1 MCGKSIN
8 GPYANLMTD
17 LMFKKVFNPDD
28 DYTKENLVNLLN
40 DVLESQLEKPIEDVF
55 PLDKE
60 INASGSR
67 TSRTSIFDLH
77 CRDSENRFFIVEVQI
92 RQMEFFSKRSFFYA
106 SQAIVRQ
113 GVPGKRYDYD
123 FNPVYVVAISW
134 PNIFDDKRYVHHLS
148 FFDVESRE
156 RIRDFANFTFIELQK
171 FPGIGTGIDA
181 LRNWMYLFRYL
192 HTIRKLPKEIQ
203 KGKYTRLLE
212 IAKVAKLERGELEIY
227 EREIMSLEWDEYAV
241 RKTRER
247 LDREL
252 RKKAIREGLQKGLQ
266 KGMQKGIQKGLRK
279 GVRQGEKDGR
289 ASATL
294 ELAKA
299 FRDDGFP
306 LETIAKR
313 TGLSIRKIK
322 AL

>member
-1 MCGKSIN
+1 MRKKSSL

-28 DYTKENLVNLLN
+28 DYTKKNLINLLN
-40 DVLESQLEKPIEDVF
+40 DVLEGQLEKPIEDVL

-67 TSRTSIFDLH
+67 VSRTSIFDLH
-77 CRDSENRFFIVEVQI
+77 CRDTEGRFFIVEVQI
-92 RQMEFFSKRSFFYA
+92 RQMEFFPKRSFFYA

-113 GVPGKRYDYD
+113 GVPGKRYDYN

-134 PNIFDDKRYVHHLS
+134 PNIFDDKRHVHHLS
-148 FFDVESRE
+148 FIDSGTRK
-156 RIRDFANFTFIELQK
+156 RIRDFASFTFIELQK
-171 FPGIGTGIDA
+171 FPGLGTGINA

-192 HTIRKLPKEIQ
+192 HTVQKLPKEIQ
-203 KGKYTRLLE
+203 KGKYMRLLK

-252 RKKAIREGLQKGLQ
+252 RKKAISEGLQKGLK
-266 KGMQKGIQKGLRK
+266 KGLQRGLQKGI
-279 GVRQGEKDGR
+279 RQGEKAGR
-289 ASATL
+289 SSATL